1 MNEKAEILFDAVT
14 SIRPELVER
23 ALDAPIRRRPV
34 WRRYAALC
42 ACLALAVCVGWF
54 ALLSGGMGGGSDM
67 ISTDSAPAD
76 NSAPPPAIP
85 EDVPQ
90 LPGAPS
96 EDGGEMDGAPIASFT
111 AQVAEVRE
119 STLLVRPDDPWD
131 AETVEVSL
139 EGLETLPALAPGDR
153 VRVTFAGE
161 VQEDGLIT
169 GVTEIAAVP

>member
-1 MNEKAEILFDAVT
+1 MLEFFSDPKVVKQLTHLMESIPFAVWET
-14 SIRPELVER
+14 FYST
-23 ALDAPIRRRPV
+23 AA
-34 WRRYAALC
+34 AALC

-76 NSAPPPAIP
+76 NSAPPPASP
-85 EDVPQ
+85 EDAPPAAGV
-90 LPGAPS
+90 PS
-96 EDGGEMDGAPIASFT
+96 EDGGEMDGAPVTSFT

-161 VQEDGLIT
+161 VREDGLIT
-169 GVTEIAAVP
+169 GVTEIAAAEP

>member
-76 NSAPPPAIP
+76 NSAPPPAP
-85 EDVPQ
+85 P
-90 LPGAPS
+90 
-96 EDGGEMDGAPIASFT
+96 
-111 AQVAEVRE
+111 
-119 STLLVRPDDPWD
+119 
-131 AETVEVSL
+131 
-139 EGLETLPALAPGDR
+139 
-153 VRVTFAGE
+153 
-161 VQEDGLIT
+161 LIH
-169 GVTEIAAVP
+169 P